1 MDRKKNMRKFSF
13 ILALLLTCQCINA
26 GVSIDGTRIIF
37 PSNSKSV
44 SVQLRNEF
52 PTPALVQTWID
63 QGDMSSIPP
72 ADQIPFVLTP
82 PLSRV
87 ESKKGQIIR
96 IIPTGSPRLPQDRES
111 LYWFNMLDIPPEDPA
126 NADKNILNFNV
137 RSRIK
142 LFYRPTSLKMSSEK
156 AFSSIGYSYN
166 NSAQSVTLNNPT
178 PYFVTVTRADFKNQS
193 QALSYTADAVM
204 LSPYSQQTLNQ
215 FQLKFQPDQ
224 MSYTIINDLGGNQ
237 TFEVK

>member
-1 MDRKKNMRKFSF
+1 MRKNMRKLSF
-13 ILALLLTCQCINA
+13 ILSIFLISHYTNA

-37 PSNSKSV
+37 PSNAKSV

-52 PTPALVQTWID
+52 ATPALVQTWID
-63 QGDMSSIPP
+63 QGDMGTIPA

-96 IIPTGSPRLPQDRES
+96 IIPTGSPTLPQDRES

-126 NADKNILNFNV
+126 NESKNVLTFNV

-142 LFYRPTSLKMSSEK
+142 LFYRPTSLKISSDK
-156 AFSSIGYSYN
+156 AFASVRYNYN
-166 NSAQSVTLNNPT
+166 NSTQSVTLDNPT
-178 PYFVTVTRADFKNQS
+178 PYFVTVTKADFKNQN
-193 QALSYTADAVM
+193 QTASYTADAVM
-204 LSPYSQQTLNQ
+204 LAPFSQQTLNK

>member
-1 MDRKKNMRKFSF
+1 MRKTHFLVGSIF
-13 ILALLLTCQCINA
+13 LFTQYVFA

-37 PSNSKSV
+37 PSNAKSV

-52 PTPALVQTWID
+52 ATPALVQTWID
-63 QGDMSSIPP
+63 QGDMSTIPS

-82 PLSRV
+82 PLARV

-96 IIPTGSPRLPQDRES
+96 IIPTGSPVLPQDRES

-126 NADKNILNFNV
+126 NAGKNILTFNV

-142 LFYRPTSLKMSSEK
+142 LFYRPTSLKMSSDK
-156 AFSSIGYSYN
+156 AFASIRYNYN
-166 NSAQSVTLNNPT
+166 NNTQDVTLDNPT
-178 PYFVTVTRADFKNQS
+178 PYFVTVTKAEFKNQN
-193 QALSYTADAVM
+193 QTASYTADAVM
-204 LSPYSQQTLNQ
+204 LVPFSKLTLNE
-215 FQLKFQPDQ
+215 FKLNFQPNR
-224 MSYTIINDLGGNQ
+224 MIYTIINDLGGSQ